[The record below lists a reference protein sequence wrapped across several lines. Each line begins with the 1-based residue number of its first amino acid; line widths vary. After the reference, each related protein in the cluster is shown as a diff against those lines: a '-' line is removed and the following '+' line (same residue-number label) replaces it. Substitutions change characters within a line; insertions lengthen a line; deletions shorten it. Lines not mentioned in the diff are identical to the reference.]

1 MTIKQVR
8 YYIFLKDVFILAITA
23 FGGPQAH
30 IALFI
35 EKLVNKRGYL
45 NEKELMELNAL
56 CQILPGPTSTQTITA
71 IGFRVGG
78 IPLAYLSLLIW
89 ALPAVCI
96 MILLALG
103 FTFLGSQRIFIDM
116 THYIQPMAV
125 GFIAYAGY
133 KISVAVID
141 SKSGVLVM
149 VLSAIISYL
158 YASPYLFPVLL
169 GLGGLTTAL
178 KYKRQPIVEKTDPL
192 KIKWDGFLLW
202 AGILVVAGILATVTK
217 FPHLKLFENFYR
229 NGSMIFGGGQVLIP
243 LLYTEFVEFKHFLS
257 SSEFLSG
264 YGFAQAVPG
273 PVFSFSAFIGTLSK
287 SVEEY
292 GTIGKILGGFCAAAG
307 IFLPGT
313 FLIFFVYRFWE
324 ALKRYRIVRASL
336 EGITAASSGMVVAA
350 ALLLFSPLPLNWY
363 NPTIVIGTFALLQF
377 SKIPAPFIILG
388 GLLLGAAF

>member
-1 MTIKQVR
+1 LTIKQVR

-23 FGGPQAH
+23 FGGPQVH

-35 EKLVNKRGYL
+35 EKLVERRGYIS
-45 NEKELMELNAL
+45 EIELMELNAL

-78 IPLAYLSLLIW
+78 LPLAYLSLLVW
-89 ALPAVCI
+89 CLPAVTI

-103 FTFLGSQRIFIDM
+103 FTFLGSQSIFIDM

-133 KISVAVID
+133 KISVAVIN

-149 VLSAIISYL
+149 IFSAILSYI
-158 YASPYLFPVLL
+158 YASPFLFPILL
-169 GLGGLTTAL
+169 ILGGLITAI
-178 KYKRQPIVEKTDPL
+178 KYKKHPIVEKTEPL
-192 KIKWDGFLLW
+192 KIKWDGFILW
-202 AGILVVAGILATVTK
+202 AGILVLAAIVGAVTK
-217 FPHLKLFENFYR
+217 LPPVQLFENFYR
-229 NGSMIFGGGQVLIP
+229 NGSLIFGGGQVLIP

-273 PVFSFSAFIGTLSK
+273 PVFSFSAFIGSLSMR
-287 SVEEY
+287 EY
-292 GTIGKILGGFCAAAG
+292 GVFGKILGGLSAAVG

-313 FLIFFVYRFWE
+313 FLIFFVIRFWE

-377 SKIPAPFIILG
+377 SKLPPPFIILG
-388 GLLLGAAF
+388 GLLLGLAF